1 MAPTVVPFA
10 EGHLDAAADVYV
22 AVFNAAP
29 WHDRWTA
36 ATARERLAD
45 ILATPGALGFA
56 LLDREFL
63 GFVLGF
69 TEPWYDGAHFYLKE
83 MCVQTGRQR
92 MGLGSRPLQHLEQAL
107 REQGIQRVYLLTARE
122 GPAQAFYAKHGY
134 YTSPKMC
141 LMAHRLDLGDPSG
154 R

>member
-36 ATARERLAD
+36 ATARLRLAD
-45 ILATPGALGFA
+45 TLATPGARGFA
-56 LLDREFL
+56 LLDGELL

-69 TEPWYDGAHFYLKE
+69 AEPWFDGTHFYTKE

-92 MGLGSRPLQHLEQAL
+92 TGLGTRLLQHLERDL
-107 REQGIQRVYLLTARE
+107 REQQIDRVYLLTARA
-122 GPAQAFYAKHGY
+122 GPAQAIYAKHGY
-134 YTSPKMC
+134 YTSAKMC
-141 LMAHRLDLGDPSG
+141 LMAHRLGPNDG
-154 R
+154 